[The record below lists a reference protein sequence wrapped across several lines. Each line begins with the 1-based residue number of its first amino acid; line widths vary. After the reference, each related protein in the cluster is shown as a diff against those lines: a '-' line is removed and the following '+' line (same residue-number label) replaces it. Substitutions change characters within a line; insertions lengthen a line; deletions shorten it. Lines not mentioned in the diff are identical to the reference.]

1 MFGKMIN
8 IPFKVLGGVAR
19 VVQQQEAKKWTD
31 LAERDATAAR
41 ESYSMDISVP
51 PDFDPG
57 PIEITPEVI
66 KRLRESGCILDTA
79 PRPTIDGALHIPLKD
94 IGIGIA
100 EVPADVCVGVVAE
113 QTLDAQKVVRFL
125 RHRGLDD
132 TWVVTGDLSWW
143 TAGNGEPK

>member
-8 IPFKVLGGVAR
+8 IPFKVLVGVAR
-19 VVQQQEAKKWTD
+19 EVQAQEAKKWTD

-41 ESYSMDISVP
+41 ESHSMDIAVP
-51 PDFDPG
+51 ADFNPG
-57 PIEITPEVI
+57 PIEITPKII

-79 PRPTIDGALHIPLKD
+79 PSPTIDGALHIPLND

-113 QTLDAQKVVRFL
+113 NPLDARRVVRFL

-132 TWVVTGDLSWW
+132 TWVIAGDLSWW
-143 TAGNGEPK
+143 NADNSVPK